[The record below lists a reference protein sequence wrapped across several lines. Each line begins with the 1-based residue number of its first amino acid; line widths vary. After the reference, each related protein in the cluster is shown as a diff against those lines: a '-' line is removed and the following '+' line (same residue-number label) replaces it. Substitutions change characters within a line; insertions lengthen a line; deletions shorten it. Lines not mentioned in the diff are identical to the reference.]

1 LRAQARI
8 AYNPPHA
15 ASSPAVS
22 GKVRR
27 NSEAIVEERE
37 NVLTDIEHAWT
48 RVLARLQPRVDQ
60 KAFDTIIRRL
70 QPVLLTDREIR
81 LLAPSR
87 LSLTYVTEN
96 LLGTLTEEVEEVIGR
111 RLVVV
116 DLSPEGQG
124 ELFPTD
130 GGDTQTK
137 MWPGRLNPR
146 YTFDNF
152 IVGASNQF
160 AHAASKAVATRPG
173 RHYNPLFVYGGVG
186 LGKTHLANAIA
197 FEVLRVT
204 PTARVVYLSS
214 EEFTTELISSIR
226 REEMEEF
233 KQRFRVV
240 DLLIVDDVQFLA
252 GRDRTQEEFFH
263 TFNVLHSVGKQ
274 IVVTSDVTPQEMRG
288 LEERLRNRFEW
299 GLIADIQPPDLET
312 RAAIVERKAEFDG
325 IPLDGEAAVLIAEH
339 VASNVRELEGIL
351 TRLGAQAS
359 LAGQRVTAKFV
370 EESLK
375 QHPRSMEGTLSLDR
389 IAAIVC
395 EHFAVTRSD
404 LFSRR
409 RSRHIALPR
418 QVAMYLCRMHL
429 RASYPR
435 IGELFE
441 RDHSTAI
448 HAITITEARLRR
460 DTTFHETVGR
470 IERALGVREL

>member
-8 AYNPPHA
+8 AYNPSQVAH
-15 ASSPAVS
+15 SPFGCEQA
-22 GKVRR
+22 GRD
-27 NSEAIVEERE
+27 SEAIVEERE
-37 NVLTDIEHAWT
+37 NVLIDIEHAWS
-48 RVLARLQPRVDQ
+48 RVLARLQPRIDQ

-96 LLGTLTEEVEEVIGR
+96 LLGTLSEEVEEVVGR

-130 GGDTQTK
+130 RSDAQAKT
-137 MWPGRLNPR
+137 WPGRLNPR

-186 LGKTHLANAIA
+186 LGKTHLVNAIA

-214 EEFTTELISSIR
+214 EEFTTELISSIQHD
-226 REEMEEF
+226 EMEEF

-263 TFNVLHSVGKQ
+263 TFNVLHSAGKQ

-299 GLIADIQPPDLET
+299 GLIADVKPPDLET
-312 RAAIVERKAEFDG
+312 RAAIVERKAEFNG
-325 IPLDGEAAVLIAEH
+325 IPLDGEATVLIAEH
-339 VASNVRELEGIL
+339 VTSNVRELEGIL
-351 TRLGAQAS
+351 TRLGALAS
-359 LAGQRVTAKFV
+359 LAGHRVTAKFV

-375 QHPRSMEGTLSLDR
+375 QHPRSTDVGLSLDR
-389 IAAIVC
+389 IATTVC

-448 HAITITEARLRR
+448 HAISTTEARLRR
-460 DTTFHETVGR
+460 DTTFQEMVGR